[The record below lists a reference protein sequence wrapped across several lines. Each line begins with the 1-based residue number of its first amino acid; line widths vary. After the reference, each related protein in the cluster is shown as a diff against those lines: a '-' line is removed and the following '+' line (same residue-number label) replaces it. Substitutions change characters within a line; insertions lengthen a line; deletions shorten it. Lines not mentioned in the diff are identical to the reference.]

1 MLSIDLISQSQ
12 FKYKQYNYIIIY
24 IWYTNIKLKMHS
36 KHAYN
41 FSSIPTKYSIDTLN
55 LYNLLHMAFPHFVNA
70 SPIPNP
76 TIPHANT
83 FGQSFPIS
91 QLSLYIV
98 ASLLQRI
105 SRHVFAVACGFAS
118 SWRKYYNS
126 RYGSC
131 RFSFSRDH
139 FNRTVYFTRS
149 LVLLYVC
156 V

>member
-1 MLSIDLISQSQ
+1 
-12 FKYKQYNYIIIY
+12 
-24 IWYTNIKLKMHS
+24 
-36 KHAYN
+36 
-41 FSSIPTKYSIDTLN
+41 
-55 LYNLLHMAFPHFVNA
+55 MAFPHFVNA

-156 V
+156 VWCVCEVCVWCVCDDQVGKSESACFDILGFCFRKKFELSWDSCKCSD